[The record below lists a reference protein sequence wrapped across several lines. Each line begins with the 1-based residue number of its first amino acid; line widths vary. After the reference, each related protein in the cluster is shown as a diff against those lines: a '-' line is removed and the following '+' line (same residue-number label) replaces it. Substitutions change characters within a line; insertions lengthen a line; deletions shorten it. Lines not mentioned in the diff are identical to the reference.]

1 MMTNNC
7 GVYKITNTITGDFYI
22 GSANNIWGRI
32 RRHRSDLANNRHG
45 NIYLQRVWNKYGKQA
60 FEFTAILLCDIEHK
74 LYFEQG
80 FLDLFKP
87 VYNIATCV
95 LASWQGLRHTDEQRR
110 KISEAGKGKHHTEE
124 TKRKIG
130 DASKG
135 NTNLLGYKHTEET
148 KRKIGAA
155 HKGSHR
161 TDEARAKM
169 SESHKTFYKAQRELQ
184 TGGTYAT

>member
-1 MMTNNC
+1 MMTNC
-7 GVYKITNTITGDFYI
+7 GVYKITNTVTGDYYI
-22 GSANNIWGRI
+22 GSANNIWRRI

-45 NIYLQRVWNKYGKQA
+45 NIYLQRAWNKYGKQV
-60 FEFTAILLCDIEHK
+60 FEFTAILLCDIKHK

-87 VYNIATCV
+87 VYNIATCAS
-95 LASWQGLRHTDEQRR
+95 ASWQGLRHTDEQRR
-110 KISEAGKGKHHTEE
+110 KIGEARKGKHHTEE

-135 NTNLLGYKHTEET
+135 NTNMLGYKHTEES

-161 TDEARAKM
+161 TNETRAKM
-169 SESHKTFYKAQRELQ
+169 SESAKLYWAQQKNIVTEV
-184 TGGTYAT
+184 